1 MGDMGEFIGIA
12 VDTLCVL
19 QKRRVVIRAA
29 QRHSQRVRRTS
40 GVSGAQLWL
49 LRDLA
54 EAPGLRVGELAAR
67 LAAHQSTVGHMLE
80 KLELRAGGPTAQQW
94 GSAGGTAISES

>member
-1 MGDMGEFIGIA
+1 MGDTGEFIRIA

-19 QKRRVVIRAA
+19 QKRRFVIRAA

-80 KLELRAGGPTAQQW
+80 KLELRGW
-94 GSAGGTAISES
+94 GANGATIGISGRYCYF